1 MIKTVRRMTYRRKQN
16 HRSCLWNN
24 HLKKIQGLALL
35 VERIAEHAVEQPC
48 ASVQGRLCRWMERCR
63 PVAMAQVKAQLA
75 SWDRCLEE
83 HLQRSIV
90 LASQHFDIEL
100 VQDP

>member
-1 MIKTVRRMTYRRKQN
+1 LEQPELARTIKTVRRMTYRHKQN

-24 HLKKIQGLALL
+24 HLKNIQELALR
-35 VERIAEHAVEQPC
+35 VERPC

-63 PVAMAQVKAQLA
+63 PVALAQVKAQLA
-75 SWDRCLEE
+75 SWDRCPEE